1 MTGTTD
7 KYLARAQDVAVV
19 GLLCGLHFPPMRL
32 PATHA
37 FKFLPLVFLI
47 GIEGFA
53 MFAPYIVAMLTFA
66 YVVRRLK
73 ADGADEP
80 QPEPVT
86 VSA

>member
-1 MTGTTD
+1 MTGRTD
-7 KYLARAQDVAVV
+7 KFLSRAQEVAVA

-53 MFAPYIVAMLTFA
+53 MFAPYIVAMLTLA

-73 ADGADEP
+73 TEDVEP